1 MQIALPCCS
10 QEEEKQVWIILPKSC
25 KLVQVESGVLW
36 IIYCDGRWR
45 ELTNS
50 TQTSIDDLKNL
61 KIPQQFGLFP
71 FLCKTPTGSNSGDGA
86 DPNSVD
92 FCKKWFEVSVSA
104 QSCAFSSSFD

>member
-1 MQIALPCCS
+1 MCLSAIGQIIFGAIMLVTLALTAASMFSP
-10 QEEEKQVWIILPKSC
+10 
-25 KLVQVESGVLW
+25 G
-36 IIYCDGRWR
+36 WR

-71 FLCKTPTGSNSGDGA
+71 FLCKTPTGSSGGDGA